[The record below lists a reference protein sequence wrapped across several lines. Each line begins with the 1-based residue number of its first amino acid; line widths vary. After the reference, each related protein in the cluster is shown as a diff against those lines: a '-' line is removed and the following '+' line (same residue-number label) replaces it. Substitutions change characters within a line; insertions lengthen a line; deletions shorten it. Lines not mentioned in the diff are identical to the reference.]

1 MAYSTDDI
9 KALAAIL
16 KPVIKSAL
24 ESGSTGVGDLEV
36 VTSLDNVY
44 SLPAL
49 RMPGGIHD
57 VVEAP
62 LSLLRVNLRV
72 TTTHVQWKLGN
83 GEWKDLLALSELEV
97 VFRRTE
103 THLQWKVGAGSWE
116 DIVELES
123 LKGEKGD
130 RGDAFRYEDF
140 TLEQLMGLKGD
151 KGDKGDNLEYRLL
164 DSFPSLEALRAAYP
178 TGTGQDGFFIAGDG
192 MYVWDPK
199 DAAYKEIKLEVD
211 KVFTSEIFRE
221 VTPSG
226 GRIAIDF
233 LKAPYAKVALGQD
246 TLIYNLEIQNTREGS
261 CGKVMVYQ
269 SGLRQIVLSNTM
281 RGTIDLPL
289 NSDTIAILN
298 YNRVGEYIYIHTS
311 TIIGDKTYP
320 GAKDQ
325 GLPCGLLGQ
334 FLLHGAMDRPL
345 RE

>member
-16 KPVIKSAL
+16 KPIIKSAL

-36 VTSLDNVY
+36 VTSLDSVC

-83 GEWKDLLALSELEV
+83 GEWKDLLALSELRV
-97 VFRRTE
+97 VFRKTE

-199 DAAYKEIKLEVD
+199 D
-211 KVFTSEIFRE
+211 
-221 VTPSG
+221 VTPKS
-226 GRIAIDF
+226 
-233 LKAPYAKVALGQD
+233 
-246 TLIYNLEIQNTREGS
+246 
-261 CGKVMVYQ
+261 
-269 SGLRQIVLSNTM
+269 
-281 RGTIDLPL
+281 
-289 NSDTIAILN
+289 
-298 YNRVGEYIYIHTS
+298 
-311 TIIGDKTYP
+311 
-320 GAKDQ
+320 
-325 GLPCGLLGQ
+325 
-334 FLLHGAMDRPL
+334 
-345 RE
+345 

>member
-16 KPVIKSAL
+16 KPIIKSAL

-36 VTSLDNVY
+36 VTSLDSVY

-83 GEWKDLLALSELEV
+83 GEWKDLLALSELKV

-103 THLQWKVGAGSWE
+103 KHLQWKVGAGSWE

-151 KGDKGDNLEYRLL
+151 KGDKGITL
-164 DSFPSLEALRAAYP
+164 STGCWTASLP
-178 TGTGQDGFFIAGDG
+178 
-192 MYVWDPK
+192 WSP
-199 DAAYKEIKLEVD
+199 
-211 KVFTSEIFRE
+211 
-221 VTPSG
+221 
-226 GRIAIDF
+226 
-233 LKAPYAKVALGQD
+233 
-246 TLIYNLEIQNTREGS
+246 
-261 CGKVMVYQ
+261 
-269 SGLRQIVLSNTM
+269 
-281 RGTIDLPL
+281 
-289 NSDTIAILN
+289 
-298 YNRVGEYIYIHTS
+298 
-311 TIIGDKTYP
+311 
-320 GAKDQ
+320 
-325 GLPCGLLGQ
+325 
-334 FLLHGAMDRPL
+334 
-345 RE
+345 